1 MPTVCL
7 MLSSFI
13 HWPAS
18 LLCWIYG
25 CLLRVSCKE
34 QRVEGPYS
42 PTFYSISPC
51 GWEHFP
57 LQFRPPCHRRHP
69 RISKKILE
77 NIKVVGGQINWYF
90 QIFSDVL
97 RYTAK
102 RLGAFLLAVL
112 AASSQATSKNIKEYF
127 RRYKGYQL
135 INKFISFPKKMLQA
149 RAPLLGNRRSLFVE
163 RAKRGKQWVGGGF
176 SIIHEECI
184 QQPHILRSRI
194 YVNSFQQTLQFPWID
209 WRIQNESLP
218 HAKCAPYFNELQSI
232 DSQTITWFKT
242 NRRLISHR
250 EMLQFASNHLLICTI
265 SSRILMQTAR

>member
-42 PTFYSISPC
+42 PTFYGISLY
-51 GWEHFP
+51 GWERFP
-57 LQFRPPCHRRHP
+57 LRFRPPRRRRLL
-69 RISKKILE
+69 RISKNILE
-77 NIKVVGGQINWYF
+77 DIRVVGGQINWYF
-90 QIFSDVL
+90 QIFSDIL

-102 RLGAFLLAVL
+102 QLGAFLLAVL
-112 AASSQATSKNIKEYF
+112 AASSQATSKNIKENL
-127 RRYKGYQL
+127 RRYKGCY
-135 INKFISFPKKMLQA
+135 
-149 RAPLLGNRRSLFVE
+149 
-163 RAKRGKQWVGGGF
+163 
-176 SIIHEECI
+176 C
-184 QQPHILRSRI
+184 PHILRSRI
-194 YVNSFQQTLQFPWID
+194 YVNFFQQTLQFPWID

-232 DSQTITWFKT
+232 DSQTITRPKT

-265 SSRILMQTAR
+265 SSRILMQIAW

>member
-34 QRVEGPYS
+34 QRLEGLYS
-42 PTFYSISPC
+42 PTFYGISLY

-57 LQFRPPCHRRHP
+57 LQFWSPCRRRHL
-69 RISKKILE
+69 RISKNILE
-77 NIKVVGGQINWYF
+77 DIRVVGGQINWYF
-90 QIFSDVL
+90 QIFSDIL

-112 AASSQATSKNIKEYF
+112 ASSSQATSKNIKEYF

-163 RAKRGKQWVGGGF
+163 RAKQGKQWAGGGF
-176 SIIHEECI
+176 SIIHEERI
-184 QQPHILRSRI
+184 QQSHILRSRI

-218 HAKCAPYFNELQSI
+218 HAKCAPYCNELQSI
-232 DSQTITWFKT
+232 DNQTITDFKT